1 MSAILVIDDEK
12 GITRIIEE
20 VLTKTGHK
28 VEIAANGMEGIQ
40 KFDNGRFDMV
50 ITDMRMPGI
59 DGEGVLQHI
68 RRSERQTTPIIGISG
83 TPWLLK
89 EADFDMILSK
99 PFPLKELVDS
109 VKNLVHVSSP
119 PATATA

>member
-12 GITRIIEE
+12 GITRIIKE
-20 VLTKTGHK
+20 VLTRTGHK
-28 VEIAANGMEGIQ
+28 VEIAANGIEGIQ
-40 KFDNGRFDMV
+40 KFDDGRFDMV

-59 DGEGVLQHI
+59 DGKDVLQHI
-68 RRSERQTTPIIGISG
+68 RRSPRQTTPIIGISG

-89 EADFDMILSK
+89 EDDFDMILAK

-109 VKNLVHVSSP
+109 VKNLVRLSSP
-119 PATATA
+119 LAATA

>member
-1 MSAILVIDDEK
+1 MSTILVIDDEK
-12 GITRIIEE
+12 GITRIIQE
-20 VLTKTGHK
+20 VLTKTGHR

-40 KFDNGRFDMV
+40 KFDDGRFDMV
-50 ITDMRMPGI
+50 ITDIRMPGI
-59 DGEGVLQHI
+59 DGKGVLQHI
-68 RRSERQTTPIIGISG
+68 RRSARQTTPIIGISG

-119 PATATA
+119 ATATA